1 MVSARQTAR
10 RAGSRTRRRRR
21 PVEKR
26 RYLNE
31 KSRILAQQ
39 QMIPDKLH
47 TDQVAGICKR
57 YHVASISVFG
67 STAREEA
74 TAESDLDLL
83 VTFSQPISL
92 LQMVALER
100 ELTEVLGQRVDLLTE
115 ASLSPYLRDRILKER
130 RLVYAA

>member
-1 MVSARQTAR
+1 
-10 RAGSRTRRRRR
+10 
-21 PVEKR
+21 
-26 RYLNE
+26 
-31 KSRILAQQ
+31 
-39 QMIPDKLH
+39 MIPDKLH
-47 TDQVAGICKR
+47 SAEVPGICKK

-67 STAREEA
+67 STARDEA
-74 TAESDLDLL
+74 TADSDIDLL

>member
-1 MVSARQTAR
+1 
-10 RAGSRTRRRRR
+10 
-21 PVEKR
+21 
-26 RYLNE
+26 
-31 KSRILAQQ
+31 
-39 QMIPDKLH
+39 
-47 TDQVAGICKR
+47 
-57 YHVASISVFG
+57 VASISVFG
-67 STAREEA
+67 STARDEA
-74 TAESDLDLL
+74 TADSDIDLL